1 MATCAD
7 KLHYRE
13 LIKIDNIIFKTC
25 SFIMKKAKEVGLL
38 QNDINIHMENFDM
51 IINESLK
58 KIKKEYA
65 QILIDEKHKLIQ
77 KIADGENL
85 DINSLKTKYLKSKEL
100 TCITNIKTNLLDE
113 NEELLDKIIISD
125 TTYYYENKDLGN
137 VFDINSNIV
146 GYYKNSTITFV

>member
-1 MATCAD
+1 
-7 KLHYRE
+7 
-13 LIKIDNIIFKTC
+13 
-25 SFIMKKAKEVGLL
+25 MKKAKEVGLL